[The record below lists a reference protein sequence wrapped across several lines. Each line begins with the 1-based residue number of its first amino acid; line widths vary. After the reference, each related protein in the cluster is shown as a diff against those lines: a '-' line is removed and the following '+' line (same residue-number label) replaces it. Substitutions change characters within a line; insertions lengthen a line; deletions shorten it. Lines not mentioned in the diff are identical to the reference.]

1 MSKPNAS
8 SVDPRKVLG
17 VLAFSVIAVQL
28 VAGGPW
34 GLEESVRE
42 AGPGPVLAAMILLP
56 LLFALPQALMTA
68 ELASLCV
75 RGGGSSSSGGGGGG
89 GGGAW
94 RLPVPLS
101 PPALAHL
108 FLRCCAGSRAPPT
121 PPHPPLRARQV

>member
-1 MSKPNAS
+1 MAKPNAAAP
-8 SVDPRKVLG
+8 DPRKVLG

-75 RGGGSSSSGGGGGG
+75 RACSGVRR
-89 GGGAW
+89 W
-94 RLPVPLS
+94 RLAARWCRAGPGPRPV
-101 PPALAHL
+101 
-108 FLRCCAGSRAPPT
+108 
-121 PPHPPLRARQV
+121 